1 MSRKKQKSIEERVLK
16 VLKANPHFSYQE
28 ACRFVLIA
36 REENI
41 KRLKAKK
48 SLNTKKVLTNK
59 VKNTKKKKKPN
70 KRKVSVWTVSG
81 GAVSP
86 K

>member
-1 MSRKKQKSIEERVLK
+1 MK

-28 ACRFVLIA
+28 ACRFVLIE
-36 REENI
+36 RENNI
-41 KRLKAKK
+41 KKFKK
-48 SLNTKKVLTNK
+48 QNTKKLLTNK
-59 VKNTKKKKKPN
+59 VSNTKKKKKPQ
-70 KRKVSVWTVSG
+70 KRKASIWTVSG

>member
-1 MSRKKQKSIEERVLK
+1 MARKQKSIEEKVMK

-28 ACRFVLIA
+28 ACRFVLIE
-36 REENI
+36 RENNI
-41 KRLKAKK
+41 KKLKKQ
-48 SLNTKKVLTNK
+48 NTKNLLTNK
-59 VKNTKKKKKPN
+59 VSNTKKKKKPQ
-70 KRKVSVWTVSG
+70 KRKASIWAVSG

>member
-1 MSRKKQKSIEERVLK
+1 MTRKRESIEEKVIKTLK
-16 VLKANPHFSYQE
+16 DNPHFSYQE
-28 ACRFVLIA
+28 ACRFVLKA

-41 KRLKAKK
+41 KKLKAKK
-48 SLNTKKVLTNK
+48 NLNTKKVLTNK
-59 VKNTKKKKKPN
+59 VTNTKKKKKPN
-70 KRKVSVWTVSG
+70 KRKASVWAVSG